1 MTKQEKIQ
9 KTITF
14 VKHILEK
21 DASGHD
27 WYHIERVHKL
37 AISLSEQEGG
47 NRFIIE
53 MAALLH
59 DVADEKLNESEEEG
73 MKKVSDWL
81 EELYVEEEESKHV
94 LHIIANM
101 SYKGGHGGTLESLE
115 GEIVQDADRLD
126 ALGAIGIARTFAYGG
141 AKGRLMYDPTIPPR
155 EEMTKEEYR
164 KNNDPSLNHFYEK
177 LLKLK
182 DLMNTNAAKQEAE
195 VRHRYMEQ
203 FIEQFMKEWNAQI

>member
-1 MTKQEKIQ
+1 MKKQEKIQ
-9 KTITF
+9 KTVAF
-14 VKHILEK
+14 VRNILET

-37 AISLSEQEGG
+37 AISLSEKEGG
-47 NRFIIE
+47 DRFVIE

-59 DVADEKLNESEEEG
+59 DVVDEKLNESEEAG

-81 EELYVEEEESKHV
+81 EGLNVTEEENEHI
-94 LHIIANM
+94 LHIITNM
-101 SYKGGHGGTLESLE
+101 SYKGGHGGKVSTLE
-115 GEIVQDADRLD
+115 GKIVQDADRLD

-141 AKGRLMYDPTIPPR
+141 AKGRLLYDPNIPPR

-164 KNNDPSLNHFYEK
+164 KNDDPSLNHFYEK

-182 DLMNTNAAKQEAE
+182 DLMNTDAAKREAE
-195 VRHRYMEQ
+195 IRHRYMEE